1 MNVTS
6 FSIIASL
13 IAAFVVLWL
22 YVFLPISM
30 ARKRERSKLGWMLI
44 FWITSPLLG
53 IILLCI
59 LGDSKQKIRRDIIDE
74 LKKK

>member
-1 MNVTS
+1 MNETS
-6 FSIIASL
+6 FSITFFLICTL
-13 IAAFVVLWL
+13 IALWL
-22 YVFLPISM
+22 YIFLPISM
-30 ARKRERSKLGWMLI
+30 AGKRERSKLGWMLI

-53 IILLCI
+53 IILLWI